1 MFFLQ
6 LSMNRLSVIEM
17 QIKSIKPETT
27 ATAVAFNAIAIPNA
41 SMERMETIARSG
53 ISFVFIVAKV

>member
-6 LSMNRLSVIEM
+6 LSMNRLSVIQM
-17 QIKSIKPETT
+17 QMKSIKLKTT
-27 ATAVAFNAIAIPNA
+27 ATAMAFNAIAIPNA